1 MIDQKKK
8 QDIISK
14 HAISKNDVGSIQTQ
28 VAVLTARIQ
37 ELTEHLETNKK
48 DRHARRGLLQMVGRR
63 KRFLAHLKKTDFE
76 SYAGL
81 IKSLELRK

>member
-37 ELTEHLETNKK
+37 EHLETNKK

-81 IKSLELRK
+81 IKSLKLRK